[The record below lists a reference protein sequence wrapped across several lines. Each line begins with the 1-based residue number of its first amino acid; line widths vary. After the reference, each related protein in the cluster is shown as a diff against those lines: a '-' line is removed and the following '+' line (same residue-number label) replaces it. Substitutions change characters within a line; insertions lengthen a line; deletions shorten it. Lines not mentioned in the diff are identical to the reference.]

1 MFLQSYS
8 IPVKDIMS
16 EDIFILEEVES
27 IDNAINYLFH
37 NVKKEVIVC
46 DSSFHI
52 KGIITMADVHKLMDK
67 NIVESSLRK
76 AMRKDIIYVNPRES
90 LSNCRNL
97 MLKNKVGR
105 LPVIKEGKVIGI
117 IREEHIRD
125 YFYKG
130 VEESELALKHIFNN
144 IHEGLCVLD
153 SRGRVIIWNRNAEK
167 LYGVKERSIK
177 GKYLKEYFP
186 NAIDLE
192 IFDTKKSVKNV
203 YHSPKEGYH
212 VIISA
217 SPIIINE
224 KLYGVV
230 STEKD
235 ISEVEELQ
243 NELKKAEER
252 LEVLERQIKRK
263 SKDPFEKIIGNSK
276 KIQEKIAISKQIAS
290 SNVSILIT
298 GESGTGKEEFAKAIH
313 YYSEV
318 PGEFVPVNCSAIPS
332 ELFESEFFGYEK
344 GAFTGARNE
353 GKIGFFEQAK
363 NGTLFLDEIGDLPL
377 PMQAKLL
384 RVLQDKKIRK
394 VGGEKH
400 IPLNVRV
407 ISATNKDLSQLIKKD
422 EFREE
427 LYYRINVVEI
437 ELPPLRERK
446 EDIVLLADYFIKKI
460 CAENNK
466 FVPSLDREVMDILLQ
481 YEWKGNIRE
490 LKNVIDYM
498 VIMSNEETITK
509 EFIPKYI
516 YAENFDDFIEYGGD
530 FLDLNESVSKLE
542 INLINK
548 ALEISNGNKAKA
560 SKLLNIPRTTLHSKL
575 NKYGID

>member
-16 EDIFILEEVES
+16 EDFFILEEMES
-27 IDNAINYLFH
+27 VDNAISYLFH

-46 DSSFHI
+46 NSSSHI

-67 NIVESSLRK
+67 NIMESSLRK
-76 AMRKDIIYVNPRES
+76 VMIKDIIYVDPNES

-97 MLKNKVGR
+97 MLENKVGR
-105 LPVIKEGKVIGI
+105 LPVIKDKKVIGI

-153 SRGRVIIWNRNAEK
+153 SRGRVIIWNKNAEK
-167 LYGVKERSIK
+167 LYRVKEKSIK

-235 ISEVEELQ
+235 ISEIEELQ
-243 NELKKAEER
+243 SELKKAEER

-276 KIQEKIAISKQIAS
+276 KIQEKIAISKQIAP
-290 SNVSILIT
+290 SNVAILIT

-313 YYSEV
+313 YYSGV

-353 GKIGFFEQAK
+353 GKVGFFEQAK

-384 RVLQDKKIRK
+384 RVLQDKKVRK
-394 VGGEKH
+394 VGGEKY

-422 EFREE
+422 KFREE

-460 CAENNK
+460 CTENNK
-466 FVPSLDREVMDILLQ
+466 YVPSLDREVMDILLQ

-498 VIMSNEETITK
+498 VIMSNEEIITK

-516 YAENFDDFIEYGGD
+516 YAENFNDFIEYRGD

-548 ALEISNGNKAKA
+548 ALEISSGNKAKA
-560 SKLLNIPRTTLHSKL
+560 SRLLNIPRTTLHSKL
-575 NKYGID
+575 KKYGID